1 MVLEQFTASLD
12 IVFLSNLFFLLF
24 GTFSFFGYLSLN
36 NFFLLNKINHSF
48 LLIKFSLILSIFI
61 LFGGAINFFYPISDI
76 LVIIIYL
83 AGLLLFIIKLL
94 KKKNI
99 IELKWIFI
107 FFLFIT
113 LYLYNSGN
121 NNDFG
126 YHSHHISLYKNYNLF
141 NFNQNIIDGRIKYNS
156 SYLLLNSL
164 TYLSNLFIS
173 IKFLSAFIFGLFIL
187 DIRKLIQD
195 QQNPF
200 ITKILSLF
208 ALICFLLALSKFKN
222 IGTDYTAHLI
232 YISLILFYLISSNSN
247 KKFFESKD
255 FFLIFCSILS
265 LLVILKISMI
275 LCSLLLFHYLFILY
289 KKKKFFS
296 VFSIYL
302 FFPITLVLIWV
313 IQNYILSKCIIYPL
327 YQLCFLDY
335 TALKSVIFEHNMI
348 NLFAKS
354 VKINYWDQPIETLQ
368 EMNSVGYWFSF
379 WMKDHF
385 WKILEKF
392 IPAIILFYIFSFK
405 LLKRGTNKL
414 QLIEGQKIFLIILFI
429 TLIIWFIQTPAMRFG
444 FSYLIL
450 NFFIINILILRLL
463 NLEFKDYMKVSYFSK
478 IFNIIFC
485 LMIFYQFVRLYSQ

>member
-12 IVFLSNLFFLLF
+12 IVFLSNLLFILF

-36 NFFLLNKINHSF
+36 KFFLLNKVSHSF
-48 LLIKFSLILSIFI
+48 LLIKFSLILSILI
-61 LFGGAINFFYPISDI
+61 LFGGLINLLFPINDT
-76 LVIIIYL
+76 LVAIIYL
-83 AGLLLFIIKLL
+83 IGLIIFISKFIK
-94 KKKNI
+94 KENI

-107 FFLFIT
+107 FFLLIT

-121 NNDFG
+121 NNDFD
-126 YHSHHISLYKNYNLF
+126 YHSQHIDLYKNYNLF
-141 NFNQNIIDGRIKYNS
+141 NFNQNVIDHRIKYNS
-156 SYLLLNSL
+156 SFLLVNSL
-164 TYLSNLFIS
+164 TYLSNFFIS

-187 DIRKLIQD
+187 DIRKLIID
-195 QQNPF
+195 KQNPH
-200 ITKILSLF
+200 TLKILSIF
-208 ALICFLLALSKFKN
+208 SFICFLLALSKYKN
-222 IGTDYTAHLI
+222 IGTDYAAHLI
-232 YISLILFYLISSNSN
+232 YISLILFYLVNSNLN
-247 KKFFESKD
+247 KKFFESKN
-255 FFLIFCSILS
+255 FFLILSSILS
-265 LLVILKISMI
+265 LLLILKISMI

-354 VKINYWDQPIETLQ
+354 VKINYLEQSLESLQ
-368 EMNSVGYWFSF
+368 QMNFVGYWFPF
-379 WMKDHF
+379 WLKDHF

-392 IPAIILFYIFSFK
+392 IPAMILFYIFFFK
-405 LLKRGTNKL
+405 LLKKGSNKFH
-414 QLIEGQKIFLIILFI
+414 LIERQKIFLIILFI

-450 NFFIINILILRLL
+450 NFFILNILILRLL
-463 NLEFKDYMKVSYFSK
+463 NLSFQNNIKISSFSI
-478 IFNIIFC
+478 IFNIIFSI
-485 LMIFYQFVRLYSQ
+485 MIIYQFLRIFSQ

>member
-1 MVLEQFTASLD
+1 MVLELFTASLN
-12 IVFLSNLFFLLF
+12 IVFLSNLFFLFF
-24 GTFSFFGYLSLN
+24 GTISFFGYLSLN
-36 NFFLLNKINHSF
+36 KFFLLNKVNHSF
-48 LLIKFSLILSIFI
+48 LLIKFSLILSMFI
-61 LFGGAINFFYPISDI
+61 LFGGVINLFFPISDTI
-76 LVIIIYL
+76 VGIIYFI
-83 AGLLLFIIKLL
+83 GLIIFISKLIK
-94 KKKNI
+94 KENI

-121 NNDFG
+121 NNDFS

-141 NFNQNIIDGRIKYNS
+141 NFNQNVIDGRIKYNS

-187 DIRKLIQD
+187 DIRKLIQN

-200 ITKILSLF
+200 IIKILSLF
-208 ALICFLLALSKFKN
+208 ALICFLLTLSKFKN

-232 YISLILFYLISSNSN
+232 YISLILFYLVSSNLN
-247 KKFFESKD
+247 KNFFESKD

-289 KKKKFFS
+289 KKKNFFN

-302 FFPITLVLIWV
+302 FFPIILVLIWV
-313 IQNYILSKCIIYPL
+313 FQNYILSKCLIYPL
-327 YQLCFLDY
+327 SQLCFLDY
-335 TALKSVIFEHNMI
+335 PELKSVVFEHNMI

-354 VKINYWDQPIETLQ
+354 VKINYWEQPIETLQ
-368 EMNSVGYWFSF
+368 EMNFIGHWFPF

-392 IPAIILFYIFSFK
+392 TPAMILFYIFSFK
-405 LLKRGTNKL
+405 FIQKKTNKL
-414 QLIEGQKIFLIILFI
+414 QLIESQKIFLIILFI

-450 NFFIINILILRLL
+450 NFFIFNILILKIL
-463 NLEFKDYMKVSYFSK
+463 NLEFQNDIKVSSFSI

-485 LMIFYQFVRLYSQ
+485 LMIFYQFVRIYSQ

>member
-1 MVLEQFTASLD
+1 MVLELFTASLN
-12 IVFLSNLFFLLF
+12 IVFLSNLFFLFF
-24 GTFSFFGYLSLN
+24 GTISFFGYLSLN
-36 NFFLLNKINHSF
+36 KFLLLNKINHSF
-48 LLIKFSLILSIFI
+48 LLIKFSLILSMFI
-61 LFGGAINFFYPISDI
+61 LFGGVINLLFPISDTI
-76 LVIIIYL
+76 VVIIYFI
-83 AGLLLFIIKLL
+83 GLIIFISKLIK
-94 KKKNI
+94 KENI

-113 LYLYNSGN
+113 LYLYNSGE
-121 NNDFG
+121 NNDFS

-141 NFNQNIIDGRIKYNS
+141 NFNQNVIDYRIKYNS

-195 QQNPF
+195 QQNPL
-200 ITKILSLF
+200 IIKILSLF

-232 YISLILFYLISSNSN
+232 YISLILFYLLSSNLN
-247 KKFFESKD
+247 KNFFESKD

-275 LCSLLLFHYLFILY
+275 LCSLLLFHYLFIVY
-289 KKKKFFS
+289 KKKNFFN
-296 VFSIYL
+296 VFSFYL

-313 IQNYILSKCIIYPL
+313 FQNYILSKCLIYPL
-327 YQLCFLDY
+327 SQLCFLDY
-335 TALKSVIFEHNMI
+335 PELKSVIFEHNMI

-354 VKINYWDQPIETLQ
+354 VKINYWEQPIETLQ
-368 EMNSVGYWFSF
+368 EMNLIGYWFPF
-379 WMKDHF
+379 WTKDHF

-392 IPAIILFYIFSFK
+392 IPAMILFYIFSFK
-405 LLKRGTNKL
+405 LIKKGTNNL
-414 QLIEGQKIFLIILFI
+414 QLIESQKIFLIILFI

-450 NFFIINILILRLL
+450 NFFILNILILRLL
-463 NLEFKDYMKVSYFSK
+463 NLDFQNDIKVSSFTI
-478 IFNIIFC
+478 IFNIIFW
-485 LMIFYQFVRLYSQ
+485 LMIFYQFVRIYSQ